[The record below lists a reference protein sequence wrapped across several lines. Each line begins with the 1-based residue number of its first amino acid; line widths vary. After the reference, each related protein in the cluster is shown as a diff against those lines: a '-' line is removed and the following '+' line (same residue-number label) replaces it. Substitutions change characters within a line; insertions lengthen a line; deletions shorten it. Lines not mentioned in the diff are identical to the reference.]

1 MKSSFG
7 NVAVTVNWG
16 SSFCNQW
23 EKKQCLLKVD
33 VVESRGGGEGGEGGV
48 GGGNFGVNVC
58 DEGCGICLIIIDLD
72 NRQPPLLTQI
82 ESYLLHIEAGLL

>member
-1 MKSSFG
+1 MKLKSSFG
-7 NVAVTVNWG
+7 NVAATVNWG

-33 VVESRGGGEGGEGGV
+33 VVESRGGGKGGGV

-58 DEGCGICLIIIDLD
+58 DEGCGICLIIHMILEVL
-72 NRQPPLLTQI
+72 RKFMLYIKLQFLA
-82 ESYLLHIEAGLL
+82 SVHW